1 MGVISNIAP
10 NLLDAT
16 NNKITTPFS
25 TFAVAI
31 AICIILLNIF
41 TGNQINIT
49 TKYCN
54 THCK

>member
-1 MGVISNIAP
+1 MWVISNIAP

-16 NNKITTPFS
+16 NNKITIPFS
-25 TFAVAI
+25 NFSVAI
-31 AICIILLNIF
+31 AIFIILLNVF